1 MTTGPRGVLHD
12 IPYYSIIGMAHG
24 WFRAMD
30 FRFHVTGQEN
40 IPRTGGAVLAVN
52 HISYVDFIM
61 AGYGA
66 RWSKRLVRFMAK
78 RETFDHKLTGPLM
91 RSLHHIEVDRAE
103 GLASYEEAVRYLRNG
118 EIVGVFPEAT
128 ISRSFLVKDLKTGA
142 VRMAAD
148 ADVPLV
154 PMVLWGTQRLI
165 TKDHPRDFSR
175 HKTITVTIGEP
186 IDPQGA
192 TAAEKTKD
200 LHRAMTAMLD
210 QAIKAYPAEEQP
222 PGSWWLP
229 ASYGGSAPTPEEATA
244 LDREEQRRRAEK
256 RRAARRDDSQD

>member
-1 MTTGPRGVLHD
+1 MTD
-12 IPYYSIIGMAHG
+12 ITYYSIIGAAHG
-24 WFRAMD
+24 WFKAMD

-40 IPRTGGAVLAVN
+40 IPHDGGAVIAVN

-66 RWSKRLVRFMAK
+66 RWSKRLIRFMAK
-78 RETFDHKLTGPLM
+78 RETFDHKVTGPIM
-91 RSLHHIEVDRAE
+91 RNCKHISVDRSD
-103 GLASYEEAVRYLRNG
+103 GLASYDEAVRRLRAG
-118 EIVGVFPEAT
+118 DIVGVFPEAT
-128 ISRSFLVKDLKTGA
+128 ISRSFLIKDLKTGA

-154 PMVLWGTQRLI
+154 PMVLWGTQRLM
-165 TKDHPRDFSR
+165 TKDHPRDLSR

-192 TAAEKTKD
+192 TAADKTKD
-200 LHRAMTAMLD
+200 LHRAMSSMLD
-210 QAIKAYPAEEQP
+210 KAISEYPADEQP

-244 LDREEQRRRAEK
+244 MDREEMRLRAEK
-256 RRAARRDDSQD
+256 RRAAKKAESE